1 MEYMKRG
8 IRVNAVAPGGTK
20 TPLAAGIQMPD
31 ELDLELMK
39 RYMGMRGLGEAD
51 DVAGLIAYLA
61 SDDARSVH
69 GACFSIDNGIT
80 AG

>member
-1 MEYMKRG
+1 
-8 IRVNAVAPGGTK
+8 
-20 TPLAAGIQMPD
+20 MPD
-31 ELDLELMK
+31 NTGNDRRLTLDLELFK
-39 RYMGMRGLGEAD
+39 RYMGMRGLGDAA

>member
-1 MEYMKRG
+1 M
-8 IRVNAVAPGGTK
+8 APGGVK
-20 TPLAAGIQMPD
+20 TPLAMQIKLPD
-31 ELDLELMK
+31 KIDQQLMN
-39 RYMGMRGLGEAD
+39 RYVGMRGLGEAD
-51 DVAGLIAYLA
+51 EVAGLIAYLA